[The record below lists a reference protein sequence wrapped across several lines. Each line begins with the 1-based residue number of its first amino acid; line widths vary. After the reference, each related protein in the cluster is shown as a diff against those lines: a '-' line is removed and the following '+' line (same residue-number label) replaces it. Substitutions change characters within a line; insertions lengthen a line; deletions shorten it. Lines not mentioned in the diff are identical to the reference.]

1 MSNTVQS
8 VTVVHGTDRK
18 SYALVGMSVREA
30 IQLLNNEIYNGLLTG
45 LTWLL
50 NGQTERELTGLGGDS
65 IELRPGD
72 ELSFL
77 SRGGDKGVVAVN
89 VTA

>member
-1 MSNTVQS
+1 MSDLQS

-18 SYALVGMSVREA
+18 NYALVGMSVREA

-50 NGQTERELTGLGGDS
+50 DGRSERELSGLGGAE
-65 IELRPGD
+65 IVLQAGN

-77 SRGGDKGVVAVN
+77 SRGGDKGVFAVVTVVA
-89 VTA
+89 